1 MFAVI
6 ISEKGGAERR
16 ETFDKPELKVGR
28 VQGNDLV
35 LPKGNVSK
43 HHAKLLFKDGRF
55 IVSDLNS
62 TNGTYVNGRKIAQAT
77 IVREGDKVYVGDF
90 VIRLELQQQSVPNLA
105 APPEPG
111 AEQEVPTMAR
121 ENPLRSMPPIVGP
134 GAAGPVVQRPSA
146 PAPAARPMEAPPPAG
161 LPRPD
166 ARPQMGTALGI
177 GAAPPIQ
184 SGPQAGLGPAPLSDY
199 GGASPS
205 PWDRVSEP
213 PPGPGPSEPPPPV
226 AQPQFQQPAQPPPA
240 QLPPLPGPS
249 APGPKQR
256 VGGPRPGTIPLD
268 SRRPSAAPPPVAQ
281 NPQVASVPPGP
292 TPAPMPVHSPAP
304 PEAGPS
310 PVGPSLI
317 QKGPAPLP
325 VETREN
331 SAQLAGRTL
340 ALLSLMKRVSS
351 AIDLGALPLS
361 PDAGTITQLERVVR
375 DQAAQLRAAG
385 AVLEGIDLELVT
397 ADALAE
403 LTGLGP
409 LAALLEDDIVTE
421 IQALRPD
428 QILVRRGDR
437 VEQAEIGF
445 TGELAQRRIIARL
458 LAQAGTSLPESGV
471 AECRL
476 ARGAYLVALLPPAS
490 RPGAFLI
497 RKRRHIES
505 TLEDMLRA
513 SSLSKP
519 MAAFLDAC
527 TTGRTNLLIAAST
540 GALGDQLI
548 AALASLVGSG
558 ERVVVVQNAD
568 AIHPAQAHVVSVSA
582 SAEAIRGACLMGA
595 DRLLMSSTA
604 SNVAGLSFE
613 AIAGGVHG
621 VVVVVVANSLK
632 QAFARLSS
640 QITLGRPGV
649 SAEAARECIG
659 ESFDIAVEV
668 GSVGGRLR
676 VSRIAEMAGSDAKG
690 IVSRDIFS
698 VFGGGPEGGEGSF
711 AATGVVPR
719 VLSELQARG
728 VRVDA
733 SIFKKK

>member
-90 VIRLELQQQSVPNLA
+90 VIRLELPQSVGGNLS
-105 APPEPG
+105 APPLEG
-111 AEQEVPTMAR
+111 ADQEVPTMAR
-121 ENPLRSMPPIVGP
+121 ENPLRNMPPLVGP
-134 GAAGPVVQRPSA
+134 SGPPQPVQQRPSA
-146 PAPAARPMEAPPPAG
+146 PPAPAAPPA
-161 LPRPD
+161 RAD

-177 GAAPPIQ
+177 GSPVQGP
-184 SGPQAGLGPAPLSDY
+184 PQAPLGPPPLSDY
-199 GGASPS
+199 GGPSPS

-213 PPGPGPSEPPPPV
+213 PPPPEPPPP
-226 AQPQFQQPAQPPPA
+226 APQFQPPAQPPAMPA
-240 QLPPLPGPS
+240 SPQVAGTPMG
-249 APGPKQR
+249 APVGAGPKAR
-256 VGGPRPGTIPLD
+256 VGGPRPGTIPLE
-268 SRRPSAAPPPVAQ
+268 SRRPSVAPPPVAP
-281 NPQVASVPPGP
+281 PQAAPAAPSMPAQGP
-292 TPAPMPVHSPAP
+292 TPPPLNVMTAP
-304 PEAGPS
+304 PDAGPMT
-310 PVGPSLI
+310 PAA
-317 QKGPAPLP
+317 KAPAPLP

-340 ALLSLMKRVSS
+340 ALLSLMKKIAS

-361 PDAGTITQLERVVR
+361 PDAATVAQLERVVR
-375 DQAAQLRAAG
+375 DQAAQLRASG
-385 AVLEGIDLELVT
+385 GMLEGIDLELVT
-397 ADALAE
+397 ADALSE

-409 LAALLEDDIVTE
+409 LEALLEDDVVTE

-428 QILVRRGDR
+428 QILVRKGERI
-437 VEQAEIGF
+437 EQAETGF
-445 TGELAQRRIIARL
+445 TGELAQRRIVTRL
-458 LAQAGTSLPESGV
+458 LAQAGTTLPENGV

-476 ARGAYLVALLPPAS
+476 PRGAHLVALLPPAS

-497 RKRRHIES
+497 RKRRHLEN
-505 TLEDMLRA
+505 TLEDLLRA
-513 SSLSKP
+513 NSLSRP
-519 MAAFLDAC
+519 MASFLEAC
-527 TTGRTNLLIAAST
+527 TLGRTNLLVAASSGT
-540 GALGDQLI
+540 AGDQLI

-568 AIHPAQAHVVSVSA
+568 AIHPHQAHVVSVSA
-582 SAEAIRGACLMGA
+582 SAEAIRAACLMGA

-659 ESFDIAVEV
+659 ESFDLAVEV
-668 GSVGGRLR
+668 GSSQGRLR

-698 VFGGGPEGGEGSF
+698 VFGGGPEGGEGTF